1 MITVYTLAGILF
13 VVTLFIGILATV
25 KYFVDEL
32 EKD

>member
-1 MITVYTLAGILF
+1 MMVIYTLAGILF
-13 VVTLFIGILATV
+13 VVTIFVGILAIV